1 LFPRTRKEM
10 SGGTVSNLK
19 KRARKHGDALYRK
32 KRCDAGTLSA
42 LQGDALELALEHTS
56 TTSTAELRG
65 MLLRSGFYYLGP
77 SNGAFP
83 RSTIDDRVRA
93 LNHSVKRT
101 TPIPLDINMWNAARQ
116 QAIAARYPSE
126 CFIAFD
132 EAQLRWNES
141 ERRMGRAPVGKVAV
155 LRQWHQTWRTTVR
168 RSVFVVITTC
178 GVVMP
183 ACTVVEG
190 NVDDEAFKRQFFF
203 SHFLPQLQKWDPVN
217 PKPHSIVQMVR
228 NPPTHACPN
237 KLAETVPQIVPEYD

>member
-1 LFPRTRKEM
+1 
-10 SGGTVSNLK
+10 
-19 KRARKHGDALYRK
+19 
-32 KRCDAGTLSA
+32 
-42 LQGDALELALEHTS
+42 
-56 TTSTAELRG
+56 
-65 MLLRSGFYYLGP
+65 
-77 SNGAFP
+77 
-83 RSTIDDRVRA
+83 
-93 LNHSVKRT
+93 
-101 TPIPLDINMWNAARQ
+101 
-116 QAIAARYPSE
+116 
-126 CFIAFD
+126 
-132 EAQLRWNES
+132 
-141 ERRMGRAPVGKVAV
+141 MGRAPVGKVAV